1 METVSVVAVL
11 TLGFAF
17 ANLGFQMGAA
27 RFVRRIDSP
36 LLPGRAVVLEHPM
49 HSRIDGM
56 PRVRANR
63 HDMQLG
69 IGHDFAA
76 PDAQDQVWPREPRIS
91 HDRERGIDVSSEL
104 PSARD
109 NNRVEP

>member
-17 ANLGFQMGAA
+17 ANFGFQMGAA
-27 RFVRRIDSP
+27 RFVRITDSP
-36 LLPGRAVVLEHPM
+36 RLPGRTVTLEHPL

-76 PDAQDQVWPREPRIS
+76 PDVQDQVWPRDPRI
-91 HDRERGIDVSSEL
+91 
-104 PSARD
+104 
-109 NNRVEP
+109 

>member
-1 METVSVVAVL
+1 METISVVGFL
-11 TLGFAF
+11 TFGFAA
-17 ANLGFQMGAA
+17 ANLAFQMGMSRITRPSESPAVPGPIAA
-27 RFVRRIDSP
+27 
-36 LLPGRAVVLEHPM
+36 LQHPM

-76 PDAQDQVWPREPRIS
+76 PDVEDSVWPRDPRM
-91 HDRERGIDVSSEL
+91 
-104 PSARD
+104 
-109 NNRVEP
+109 